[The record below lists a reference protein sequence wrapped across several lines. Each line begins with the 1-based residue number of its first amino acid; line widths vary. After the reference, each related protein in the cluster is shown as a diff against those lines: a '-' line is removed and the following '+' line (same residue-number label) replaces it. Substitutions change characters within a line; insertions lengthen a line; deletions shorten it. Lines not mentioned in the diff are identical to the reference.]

1 MLYLTD
7 TENTLADLHNN
18 SGVAKCR
25 RGCFADGI
33 DDFNKALY
41 CDPNK
46 FYSYL
51 NRAAANRELGLFEL
65 ANADL
70 NKAETILNERQ
81 NNISRISPFI
91 PEYLISN
98 NSKYTDLYN
107 NSGVAKCEQGYLVA
121 GIADFDWAICF
132 DSSNAMAYYNRGLA
146 KRQKGLTISG
156 NADLRK
162 AWNIYYKHNKPRWN
176 LPS

>member
-25 RGCFADGI
+25 RGYFADGI

-41 CDPNK
+41 CDPKN

-81 NNISRISPFI
+81 NNISRLSHFMPK
-91 PEYLISN
+91 YLISN

-107 NSGVAKCEQGYLVA
+107 NSGVAKCEQGLLDR
-121 GIADFDWAICF
+121 GIMDFDWAIYF
-132 DSSNAMAYYNRGLA
+132 DSNNAMTYYNRGLA
-146 KRQKGLTISG
+146 KIQKGLRISG

-162 AWNIYYKHNKPRWN
+162 AWDIYNRNTASRWN
-176 LPS
+176 LLR